1 MMRHCAPCLPGALF
15 RHRTLHMR
23 GLKHRDTRLLALI
36 WLGAALLVQALF
48 APVHLSSP
56 QPSDFDK
63 ADPVQVAYA
72 ALARVCN
79 PARDENRPAPQSG
92 DRCTLC
98 SAALSPALVP
108 DATMLAA
115 VSIAADLAFA
125 RASHQTAAGRVLR
138 TRQSR
143 APPKPV

>member
-1 MMRHCAPCLPGALF
+1 M
-15 RHRTLHMR
+15 
-23 GLKHRDTRLLALI
+23 ALI
-36 WLGAALLVQALF
+36 WLGAALLVQALL

-56 QPSDFDK
+56 QVSEFDK

-79 PARDENRPAPQSG
+79 PGSDDNSPAPQSA

-108 DATMLAA
+108 DMTMLAA
-115 VSIAADLAFA
+115 VSIAADLAFG
-125 RASHQTAAGRVLR
+125 RAAHQTAAGRVLR

-143 APPKPV
+143 APPKLV